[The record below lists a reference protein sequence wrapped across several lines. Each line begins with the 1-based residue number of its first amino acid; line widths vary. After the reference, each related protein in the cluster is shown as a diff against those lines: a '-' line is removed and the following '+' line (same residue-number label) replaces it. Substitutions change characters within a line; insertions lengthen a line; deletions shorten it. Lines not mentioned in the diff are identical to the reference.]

1 MKSREVKKVGKRA
14 RLLGNE
20 AQGERGSENQ
30 QYGQAETQS
39 RKIEV
44 RKIGTDTDK
53 TTHSKGAKGSNERLG
68 KETGKSQGRERIK

>member
-1 MKSREVKKVGKRA
+1 MKKVGKGA

-30 QYGQAETQS
+30 QYGQAETQN

-44 RKIGTDTDK
+44 RKIGTDTNK
-53 TTHSKGAKGSNERLG
+53 TTYSKGE
-68 KETGKSQGRERIK
+68 Q